1 MKEAKTIYKLYDYY
15 EGKELIGEYD
25 NWDDL
30 HKAKLWWIDETDG
43 ECDLVVEEYDI
54 WENSLEELEKLMIE
68 NKDVLIRLKEGE

>member
-1 MKEAKTIYKLYDYY
+1 MNETKTIYRLYDYY

-25 NWDDL
+25 NVYDL

-54 WENSLEELEKLMIE
+54 WEESLDELEKLMIE